1 MSDIKTFELYQ
12 IGVDVSCMG
21 NVAMNWYNE
30 EPRQKMIITPSVKD
44 KSIVVIET
52 RDPKLAAAI
61 IEDIRGARVHI
72 EKIQEKTTKI

>member
-1 MSDIKTFELYQ
+1 MSDIKSYDLYQ
-12 IGVDVSCMG
+12 IGVDVRCMG
-21 NVAMNWYNE
+21 CVAMNWYNE

-61 IEDIRGARVHI
+61 TQDIRGARIHI